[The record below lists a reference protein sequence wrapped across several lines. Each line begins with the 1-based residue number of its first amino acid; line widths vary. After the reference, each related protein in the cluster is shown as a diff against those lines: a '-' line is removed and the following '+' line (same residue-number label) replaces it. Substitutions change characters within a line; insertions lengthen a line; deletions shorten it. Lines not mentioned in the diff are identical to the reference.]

1 MQLNFVAD
9 VVRGVA
15 ALKPR
20 VVVLYPPH
28 EHFHAMMGAVSEPWP
43 KFAAAVR
50 ERFPEI
56 EVHIAAPGF
65 SLPVSQRES
74 VAA

>member
-1 MQLNFVAD
+1 
-9 VVRGVA
+9 
-15 ALKPR
+15 
-20 VVVLYPPH
+20 
-28 EHFHAMMGAVSEPWP
+28 MMGAVSEPWP

-56 EVHIAAPGF
+56 EVHTAEPGF
-65 SLPVSQRES
+65 SLDVGRRES

>member
-1 MQLNFVAD
+1 
-9 VVRGVA
+9 
-15 ALKPR
+15 
-20 VVVLYPPH
+20 
-28 EHFHAMMGAVSEPWP
+28 MMGAVSEPWP
-43 KFAAAVR
+43 TFAAAVH

-65 SLPVSQRES
+65 SLQIGQRES